1 MIINSMARLEG
12 RTAVVTGGAL
22 GIGAAAAAALRREGA
37 RVSILD
43 LKDDSPCDITNA
55 IQVRDAIERAGPVD
69 VLVNAAGIAVR
80 RAAGEEDEADWDRCM
95 AVNVKGIFLCSKY
108 ALARMPAGGS
118 IIHLSSAVG
127 IVGVRDRAAYTASK
141 GAIIALTRNMAL
153 DYAARGIRVN
163 CICPGFV
170 RTPLLDALLR
180 DPERAQRLTA
190 MHPLGRIGEP
200 EDISHAIV
208 FLASPES
215 SWVTGHALVV
225 DGGFSAGHAS
235 PI

>member
-1 MIINSMARLEG
+1 MLRLEG
-12 RTAVVTGGAL
+12 KLAVVTGGAS
-22 GIGAAAAAALRREGA
+22 GIGAAAASALRREGA
-37 RVSILD
+37 LVSILD
-43 LKDDSPCDITNA
+43 LAAPEPCDVTNA
-55 IQVRDAIERAGPVD
+55 GQVRDAIDHVGPID

-80 RAAGEEDEADWDRCM
+80 HPIGDEEERDWDRCM

-118 IIHLSSAVG
+118 IIHLSSATG

-141 GAIIALTRNMAL
+141 GAIISLTRNMAL
-153 DYAARGIRVN
+153 DYAGRGIRVN

-170 RTPLLDALLR
+170 RTPLLDMLLR
-180 DPERAQRLTA
+180 DPDRTHKLTA
-190 MHPLGRIGEP
+190 MHPLGRLGEP
-200 EDISHAIV
+200 EDIANAVV
-208 FLASPES
+208 FLASSES
-215 SWVTGHALVV
+215 SWITGHALVV